1 MICPLGRLKNK
12 LIKHNVIELV
22 LMPLNELNGYAELIL
37 VRRHVAS
44 LDNASNPLILGCS
57 VISDIILIE
66 NTPAKPLDKSIG
78 SLMSYAR

>member
-1 MICPLGRLKNK
+1 MIRPLGRLKTK
-12 LIKHNVIELV
+12 LIKHNIIQ
-22 LMPLNELNGYAELIL
+22 LNGYAKLIL
-37 VRRHVAS
+37 VRRYVAS

-78 SLMSYAR
+78 SLISYAR